1 MRKLLITILITLLCV
16 PVFAQSAASIRK
28 NNSYIYTEATA
39 ATSTAADSVALDALV
54 GKLAQTVDLPYSLEI
69 RKSLINTYLRDIK
82 KGMRDDFVKRA
93 GKGFRDAVYSKK
105 GCGSDF

>member
-54 GKLAQTVDLPYSLEI
+54 G
-69 RKSLINTYLRDIK
+69 
-82 KGMRDDFVKRA
+82 
-93 GKGFRDAVYSKK
+93 
-105 GCGSDF
+105 